1 MQVADHAWSTFER
14 VLLVDRDAEARAF
27 YARCL
32 RTMAVQIDEAEDGRE
47 ALVKTVLNRPALMV
61 TDTRLSGFSGYDL
74 CDALRR
80 HPATADIPI
89 VVVTADVQPNELAQ
103 ARNVGAD
110 AVLLKPCSPNLFIR
124 EVRRL
129 ISRSAQ
135 LRSVAL
141 EIRGRAAEQCARS
154 DELQV
159 RARMQRRRA
168 LSRTFVRYGTSRPP
182 INPPEL
188 VCPDCGQSLQYDR
201 SHVGGVSEKQLEQW
215 DYYECKSGCGS
226 FQYRHRTRKLRRLI

>member
-1 MQVADHAWSTFER
+1 MQTAERASTSVER
-14 VLLVDRDAEARAF
+14 VLLVDRDAETRAF

-32 RTMAVQIDEAEDGRE
+32 QTMAVQIDEAEDGRE
-47 ALVKTVLNRPALMV
+47 ALVKTVLNRPGLMV

-89 VVVTADVQPNELAQ
+89 VVVTADVQPSDLAQ
-103 ARNVGAD
+103 ARHVGAD
-110 AVLLKPCSPNLFIR
+110 AVLLKPCSPNLLIR

-129 ISRSAQ
+129 ISHSVQ
-135 LRSVAL
+135 LRGVAL
-141 EIRGRAAEQCARS
+141 DIRGRAAEQCARS
-154 DELQV
+154 DELQA
-159 RARMQRRRA
+159 RGRMQRRRA

-182 INPPEL
+182 VSPPEL
-188 VCPDCGQSLQYDR
+188 VCPGCGQPLQYDR

-215 DYYECKSGCGS
+215 DYYECESGCGS